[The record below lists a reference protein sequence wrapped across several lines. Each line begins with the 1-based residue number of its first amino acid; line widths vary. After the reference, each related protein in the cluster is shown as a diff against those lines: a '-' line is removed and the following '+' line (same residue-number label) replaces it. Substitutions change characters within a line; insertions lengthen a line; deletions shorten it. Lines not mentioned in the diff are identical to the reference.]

1 LSRYNEELTANGYE
15 VLRGERLRKL
25 RLQIKNNNDTE
36 TYFVNIKVP
45 QIGIFDFRSF
55 LNLAMLMVES
65 ERTRVLR
72 QLILD
77 IVIDTINARTG
88 GGTKYINQRD
98 EDFLNSWFEEE
109 NYRKQFTD
117 ALRDYVEDGKFML
130 SLKCWCKFQLVID
143 TVL

>member
-1 LSRYNEELTANGYE
+1 
-15 VLRGERLRKL
+15 
-25 RLQIKNNNDTE
+25 
-36 TYFVNIKVP
+36 
-45 QIGIFDFRSF
+45 
-55 LNLAMLMVES
+55 MLMVES

>member
-1 LSRYNEELTANGYE
+1 MSRYNEELTANGYE